1 MLKNEM
7 KASNEKN
14 SEYKPIDIIE
24 VEDQYINTIAKY
36 TGTRASAISQFIK
49 ANQLDAVKL
58 AADLSRN
65 ATEERKDFASA
76 ISGYADNEY
85 LINLRKKYKLTEG
98 FGEQITNSNKQN
110 KRYKITEIQLKMLLD
125 RLLQNSNDIEN
136 EDYNNNEIKSLR
148 FKIKGDL
155 LFNFIKF
162 IDSINS
168 MTIYNIEFNDD
179 FVGVIVT
186 NLGDYNDWQQLFD
199 FLQKMN
205 ELNDDNK

>member
-1 MLKNEM
+1 MLKNEI

-14 SEYKPIDIIE
+14 SESKPIDIIE

-58 AADLSRN
+58 SVDLSRD

-85 LINLRKKYKLTEG
+85 LINLRKKYKLAEG

-110 KRYKITEIQLKMLLD
+110 KRYKITEMQLKMLLD

-136 EDYNNNEIKSLR
+136 EDCTNNEIKSLR
-148 FKIKGDL
+148 FRVKGDL

-162 IDSINS
+162 IDTLPS
-168 MTIYNIEFNDD
+168 MTIYNIEFDD
-179 FVGVIVT
+179 DSVGVIVT
-186 NLGDYNDWQQLFD
+186 NLGKYDDWQQLFD
-199 FLQKMN
+199 FLQKLKEHSN
-205 ELNDDNK
+205 DNK

>member
-1 MLKNEM
+1 M
-7 KASNEKN
+7 KAPKEKKDK
-14 SEYKPIDIIE
+14 SKPIDIIE

-58 AADLSRN
+58 AADLSRD

-76 ISGYADNEY
+76 ISGYADNKF
-85 LINLRKKYKLTEG
+85 LINLRKKYKLAEG

-125 RLLQNSNDIEN
+125 RLLQNSSDIEN
-136 EDYNNNEIKSLR
+136 EDYNNNVIKSLR

-155 LFNFIKF
+155 FFNFIKF

-168 MTIYNIEFNDD
+168 MTIYNIEFDD
-179 FVGVIVT
+179 DSVGVIVT

-199 FLQKMN
+199 FYQKLK
-205 ELNDDNK
+205 ELSNDNK